1 MLFDQKSI
9 KAVIFT
15 ILFLNQCLLLDYTLF
30 LIVLFSIMLHIIDT
44 TYLVYIMQEPET
56 SMERKLHCQKNSRNV
71 VV

>member
-30 LIVLFSIMLHIIDT
+30 LIVLFSIMLYIIDT
-44 TYLVYIMQEPET
+44 TYLVYIMQVPET
-56 SMERKLHCQKNSRNV
+56 SMERKLHC
-71 VV
+71 